1 MVHAAPPPAAQ
12 TPIRLATPPHTTI
25 TLPTAR
31 EPATTPRTSHPCP
44 HRSLPAIRF
53 LIRLVIAIR
62 PCWSSRRAWRQYSK
76 DLSST
81 LASLWT
87 QSCPLVG
94 RGPRD
99 RLLGAMSRTQP
110 AVVSAVRFESAG
122 WSCRSFGDGRGLDGA
137 VFDRQ
142 PSDDRCDAP
151 SYARPRRLPHETAG
165 RIRVLR
171 VPHLRAPGRHA
182 ARRLRPCRGSVPGDR
197 VWCRCNPAPAPA
209 ASVPTS
215 LEPARPRRVGN
226 PAVSA
231 VQ

>member
-1 MVHAAPPPAAQ
+1 LNGSAAGVTPEPPRIGRGVVHAAPPPAAQ

-142 PSDDRCDAP
+142 PFRRSVRCSLTRSAATLAP
-151 SYARPRRLPHETAG
+151 
-165 RIRVLR
+165 
-171 VPHLRAPGRHA
+171 
-182 ARRLRPCRGSVPGDR
+182 
-197 VWCRCNPAPAPA
+197 
-209 ASVPTS
+209 
-215 LEPARPRRVGN
+215 
-226 PAVSA
+226 
-231 VQ
+231 